1 MQVQF
6 NTDRNIGGSG
16 LSESLEP
23 QLRQGLSIHED
34 KITRLEVHLRDDNA
48 HKSGPADKTCTLE
61 ARLAGLQPIAVDH
74 TADTVSAAVN
84 GSLQKLRNALESTL
98 GKLDRRN

>member
-6 NTDRNIGGSG
+6 NTDRNIDASK
-16 LSESLEP
+16 LSTDLES
-23 QLRQGLSIHED
+23 QLRQGLSIYED

-74 TADTVSAAVN
+74 TADTVATAVN
-84 GSLQKLRNALESTL
+84 GALQKLRNALESTL
-98 GKLDRRN
+98 GKLGRRK

>member
-1 MQVQF
+1 MQVQI
-6 NTDRNIGGSG
+6 NTDRNIEGSS

-23 QLRQGLSIHED
+23 QLRQGLSIYED

-48 HKSGPADKTCTLE
+48 HKTGPADKTCTLE

-74 TADTVSAAVN
+74 TADSVIAATT
-84 GSLQKLRNALESTL
+84 GALQKLRSALESTL
-98 GKLDRRN
+98 GKLGRR